1 MRWVGPAKIDTVIE
15 SRPVER
21 QSRIAVEQATLA
33 LGTGDLPQ
41 AQASL
46 RLHLLKQPDHV
57 AALEKL
63 AEIAISQRRLDEATF
78 LLRRAAVA
86 HPALQRRLA
95 LIHHLLTVAGPAVA
109 LTEIER
115 LPHSQRQNGKVSALE
130 AALLG
135 MLGNHRR
142 QHVLYEALIVE
153 HPREPTLWLDY
164 ANALNS
170 VGRSEDAVAAA
181 RRAIAVRRTCG
192 EACWTLANFKSFRF
206 SDRDVL
212 AMRRTLAGKL
222 DDTDRLHF
230 HFALGKAFEDR
241 QDFARSFEH
250 YAAGNRIRA
259 AGLRPEE
266 TQLTPFVDLAV
277 AALTPE
283 LFQRRALGSGGS
295 GGPIFVIGLHRSG
308 STLLEQIL
316 ASHPQI
322 EGAGELPVLQQV
334 WERFACS
341 AVQAGENPFARLG
354 RTDAAG
360 FAALGAE
367 YLARTRPFRRTERPF
382 FIDKLPGNWLNV
394 GLIRL
399 ALPQARIIDARRHP
413 MACGFSNFRQ
423 NYAAGVGF
431 SYSLETIGR
440 YYRDYLR
447 LMNHFDAAQPGTI
460 HHVVNERLIAEPE
473 GEIRRMLDYVGIPF
487 DSACLAFHTQRRAV
501 RTPSAD
507 QVRRPINRDGV
518 DAWRAFEKWLD
529 PLRGALGT
537 AVANWMPE
545 EK

>member
-1 MRWVGPAKIDTVIE
+1 MILAKA
-15 SRPVER
+15 SSER
-21 QSRIAVEQATLA
+21 EARATMARALA
-33 LGTGDLPQ
+33 ALRTGDWTE
-41 AQASL
+41 AETTL
-46 RLHLLKQPDHV
+46 RLHLLAQPGDA
-57 AALEKL
+57 AALAKL
-63 AEIAISQRRLDEATF
+63 AEIMLGLGRMDEAT
-78 LLRRAAVA
+78 LVLRRAATA
-86 HPALQRRLA
+86 EPTLPRRLA
-95 LIHHLLTVAGPAVA
+95 LIRHLLAATGPAAA
-109 LTEIER
+109 LAEIEAM
-115 LPHSQRQNGKVSALE
+115 PSALRGESEVRAIE

-135 MLGNHRR
+135 TLGEHER
-142 QHVLYEALIVE
+142 QLALYEELSAE
-153 HPREPTLWLDY
+153 FPRDAPLWLAH
-164 ANALNS
+164 ANALHT
-170 VGRSEDAVAAA
+170 VGRGSEAIAAV
-181 RRAIAVRRTCG
+181 RRAIAVRRDFG
-192 EACWTLANFKSFRF
+192 EAWWTLANFKSFRF

-212 AMRRTLAGKL
+212 AMRRALNGRL
-222 DDTDRLHF
+222 DDIDRAHF
-230 HFALGKAFEDR
+230 HFALGKALEDR
-241 QDFARSFEH
+241 RDYARSMDH
-250 YAAGNRIRA
+250 YAAGNRLRA
-259 AGLRPEE
+259 TG
-266 TQLTPFVDLAV
+266 LTPDDMAVTGYVDQVIAT
-277 AALTPE
+277 LTPE
-283 LFQRRALGSGGS
+283 LFELRAPDHGEP

-322 EGAGELPVLQQV
+322 EGAGELAVFQQV
-334 WERFACS
+334 WERFACA
-341 AVQAGENPFARLG
+341 AVQAGEHPFARLG
-354 RTDAAG
+354 RTEAAG

-367 YLARTRPFRRTERPF
+367 YLARTRPFRRTGRPF
-382 FIDKLPGNWLNV
+382 FVDKLPGNWLNV

-399 ALPQARIIDARRHP
+399 ALPQARIVDARRHP

-423 NYAAGVGF
+423 SYAAGVGY

-447 LMNHFDAAQPGTI
+447 LTNHLDAVQPGTV

-537 AVANWMPE
+537 AMANWMPE